1 MSAIA
6 PYGPVD
12 LKESSYADF
21 ADTAA
26 SKTGNCSFNA

>member
-12 LKESSYADF
+12 LKESNYADF

-26 SKTGNCSFNA
+26 SKTDNYNFNA